1 MASAAPSTGSV
12 PEPSSSIST
21 SEFGVICVSIEE
33 MFAMCAENVESDC
46 SIDCSSPMSAK
57 TLSKKPIFASSRHG
71 TKSPDFAIRQRSP
84 VVFSETVLPPV
95 LGPVT
100 ISAEYLSPRAMSMG
114 THLSFDISG

>member
-46 SIDCSSPMSAK
+46 SMRLFVADVRKNSV
-57 TLSKKPIFASSRHG
+57 KKAYFRLVAARHKKSRLCHQAEKPRRFQRNGFAARVGSRHYQRG
-71 TKSPDFAIRQRSP
+71 VFIAKSNVYGNASI
-84 VVFSETVLPPV
+84 L
-95 LGPVT
+95 
-100 ISAEYLSPRAMSMG
+100 
-114 THLSFDISG
+114 